1 MKIKSYQVG
10 GIVYTPFSP
19 QSQTQTTSSGTSTS
33 EKISGT
39 MKKEIIDILK
49 ENGIPSDVDAFLNK
63 ANEFLNGSMS
73 LSSKSLFGGTDD
85 DYDLSD
91 LITIQKMANDVR
103 WNKGLYDN
111 AVKNLDAENA
121 WGEVAL
127 DSRGYMYIYEGG
139 KVKTVDPT
147 KFDGSKQVALT
158 NEEML
163 GYRERSGSYAMNSG
177 VLNSMS
183 GTTGMKTIQDYLI
196 GLVEKLGTSSMQGYA
211 SKEQNQIIN
220 GIKHLM
226 EAGPDGYYKIT
237 DKQQARDA
245 QSALYYLYNQLTDPM
260 KRTLNATIAA
270 NGGDVNRDKWG
281 FISSILTQN
290 IDYEQKADFDQSATK
305 SAGMDAE
312 SKASIKDTLAE
323 KYASGSGAPPPKREV
338 LMSSTSGV
346 PMYAYTQDLGAVM
359 NNTGKSALGNANLQD
374 VLTNGYGI
382 STDTDRKSVTF
393 GDMLIDSADLSKIV
407 YDSTTNLQRVYL
419 PARTENGR
427 ITPDFKLY
435 ETINELNNNL
445 VKSGYTPGQIKSVL
459 EENYPNLTYDEQ
471 SGLIVAKNTQL
482 FYTFG
487 AIASTDTFGSELR
500 DSKWLIEQS
509 DETDRNWKNE
519 YNRLTGYRFNSSSK
533 KTDATGNSPT
543 KNGIMP
549 WNWGYKFFKGN
560 VFIAVTEPMLASTI
574 HNDQY
579 WSKDAYTNMTQKAEA
594 AERAQIREQ
603 MSNLKTNF

>member
-1 MKIKSYQVG
+1 MYQS
-10 GIVYTPFSP
+10 PFGPSA
-19 QSQTQTTSSGTSTS
+19 QATASSATSASNGP

-39 MKKEIIDILK
+39 IKKEIIDILK
-49 ENGIPSDVDAFLNK
+49 ESGIQSDVDAFLNK
-63 ANEFLNGSMS
+63 ANSFLNNSMS

-85 DYDLSD
+85 DYSMSD
-91 LITIQKMANDVR
+91 LITIQQMANSVKF
-103 WNKGLYDN
+103 NKTKWDN
-111 AVKNLDAENA
+111 AVKNLDEQNA
-121 WGEVAL
+121 WGDVAI
-127 DSRGYMYIYEGG
+127 DSRGYMYISDSEGNI
-139 KVKTVDPT
+139 KTIDPS
-147 KFDGSKQVALT
+147 KFDPSKQTALT
-158 NEEML
+158 NEQML
-163 GYRERSGSYAMNSG
+163 GLRERSSQFAMNSG
-177 VLNSMS
+177 LLNNMS
-183 GTTGMKTIQDYLI
+183 KAIGMESIQKYLLE
-196 GLVEKLGTSSMQGYA
+196 LVEKLGTTNVQGYG
-211 SKEQNQIIN
+211 SKEQTQIIN
-220 GIKHLM
+220 GIKELM

-237 DKQQARDA
+237 NKQQAGDINA
-245 QSALYYLYNQLTDPM
+245 ALKYLHGQLTSSM
-260 KRTLNATIAA
+260 KQTLEATIAA
-270 NGGDVNRDKWG
+270 EGGDPYKDKYK
-281 FISSILTQN
+281 FIGSILTQN
-290 IDYEQKADFDQSATK
+290 IDVEQKVDFDQSATK
-305 SAGMDAE
+305 SAGLDSE

-346 PMYAYTQDLGAVM
+346 PMYAYTQDLGAIM

-419 PARTENGR
+419 PARTEGGR

-445 VKSGYTPGQIKSVL
+445 TKSGYTPGQIKSVL
-459 EENYPNLTYDEQ
+459 EENYPDLTYDEQ

-500 DSKWLIEQS
+500 DSKWLVEQS

-579 WSKDAYTNMTQKAEA
+579 WSKDVYTNMTQKAEA
-594 AERAQIREQ
+594 AERAQMREQ

>member
-1 MKIKSYQVG
+1 MYKS
-10 GIVYTPFSP
+10 PFGPSA
-19 QSQTQTTSSGTSTS
+19 QTTATATNSSGDS

-39 MKKEIIDILK
+39 IKKEIIDILK
-49 ENGIPSDVDAFLNK
+49 ESGIQSDVDMFLNK
-63 ANEFLNGSMS
+63 ANSFLTNSMS

-85 DYDLSD
+85 YSMSD
-91 LITIQKMANDVR
+91 LITIQQMANSVKF
-103 WNKGLYDN
+103 NKAKWDD
-111 AVKNLDAENA
+111 AVDNLDKQSA
-121 WGEVAL
+121 WGDVAI
-127 DSRGYMYIYEGG
+127 DSRGYMYVSDSEGNI
-139 KVKTVDPT
+139 TTIDPS
-147 KFDGSKQVALT
+147 KFDSAKYQALT
-158 NEEML
+158 NEQML
-163 GYRERSGSYAMNSG
+163 GLRERSSQFAMNSG
-177 VLNSMS
+177 LLNNMS
-183 GTTGMKTIQDYLI
+183 KAVGMKSIQEYLL
-196 GLVEKLGTSSMQGYA
+196 GLVEKLGTTDIQGYG
-211 SKEQNQIIN
+211 SKEQGQIIN
-220 GIKHLM
+220 GIKELM
-226 EAGPDGYYKIT
+226 EAGPDGYYKVT
-237 DKQQARDA
+237 NKQQAADIS
-245 QSALYYLYNQLTDPM
+245 SALKYLHSQLTSPM
-260 KRTLNATIAA
+260 RQTLEATIAA
-270 NGGDVNRDKWG
+270 EGGDPYKDKLK
-281 FISSILTQN
+281 FIGMILSQN
-290 IDYEQKADFDQSATK
+290 IDSEQKVDFDSSATK
-305 SAGMDAE
+305 SAGLDAE
-312 SKASIKDTLAE
+312 SKGMVKGTLAE
-323 KYASGSGAPPPKREV
+323 KYASGSGAPPPKREI

-346 PMYAYTQDLGAVM
+346 PMYAYTQDLGAIM
-359 NNTGKSALGNANLQD
+359 NNTGKAALGNANLQD

-419 PARTENGR
+419 PARIEGGR

-445 VKSGYTPGQIKSVL
+445 NKGNYTPGQIKTIL

-471 SGLIVAKNTQL
+471 SGMIVAKNTQL

-500 DSKWLIEQS
+500 DSKWLVEQS

-519 YNRLTGYRFNSSSK
+519 YNRLTGFRYNSSSK
-533 KTDATGNSPT
+533 KTDATGNATT

-560 VFIAVTEPMLASTI
+560 VFVAVTEPMLASTI

-579 WSKDAYTNMTQKAEA
+579 WSKDVYTNMTQKAEA

>member
-1 MKIKSYQVG
+1 MYQS
-10 GIVYTPFSP
+10 PFGPSA
-19 QSQTQTTSSGTSTS
+19 QATASSATSASNGP

-39 MKKEIIDILK
+39 IKKEIIDILK
-49 ENGIPSDVDAFLNK
+49 ESGIQSDVDAFLNK
-63 ANEFLNGSMS
+63 ANSFLNNSMS

-85 DYDLSD
+85 DYSMSD
-91 LITIQKMANDVR
+91 LITIQQMANSVKF
-103 WNKGLYDN
+103 NKTKWDN
-111 AVKNLDAENA
+111 AVKNLDEQNA
-121 WGEVAL
+121 WGDVAI
-127 DSRGYMYIYEGG
+127 DSRGYMYISDSEGNI
-139 KVKTVDPT
+139 KTIDPS
-147 KFDGSKQVALT
+147 KFDPSKQHALT
-158 NEEML
+158 NEQML
-163 GYRERSGSYAMNSG
+163 GLRERSSQFAMNSG
-177 VLNSMS
+177 LLNNMS
-183 GTTGMKTIQDYLI
+183 KAIGMESIQKYLRE
-196 GLVEKLGTSSMQGYA
+196 LVEKLGTTNVQGYG
-211 SKEQNQIIN
+211 SKEQTQIIN
-220 GIKHLM
+220 GIKELM

-237 DKQQARDA
+237 NKQQAGDINA
-245 QSALYYLYNQLTDPM
+245 ALKYLHGQLTSPM
-260 KRTLNATIAA
+260 RQTLEATIAA
-270 NGGDVNRDKWG
+270 EGGDPYKDKYK
-281 FISSILTQN
+281 FIGSILTQN
-290 IDYEQKADFDQSATK
+290 IDVEQKADFDQSATK
-305 SAGMDAE
+305 SAGLDSE

-346 PMYAYTQDLGAVM
+346 PMYAYTQDLGAIM

-419 PARTENGR
+419 PARTEGGR

-445 VKSGYTPGQIKSVL
+445 TKSGYTPGQIKSVL

-500 DSKWLIEQS
+500 DSKWLVEQS

-533 KTDATGNSPT
+533 KADATGNSPT

-579 WSKDAYTNMTQKAEA
+579 WSKDVYTNMTQKAEA
-594 AERAQIREQ
+594 AERAQMREQ

>member
-1 MKIKSYQVG
+1 MYQS
-10 GIVYTPFSP
+10 PFGPSAQATAP
-19 QSQTQTTSSGTSTS
+19 SATSASNGP

-39 MKKEIIDILK
+39 IKKEIIDILK
-49 ENGIPSDVDAFLNK
+49 ESGIQSDVDAFLNK
-63 ANEFLNGSMS
+63 ANSFLNNSIS

-85 DYDLSD
+85 DYSMSD
-91 LITIQKMANDVR
+91 LITIQQMANSVKF
-103 WNKGLYDN
+103 NKTKWDS
-111 AVKNLDAENA
+111 AVKNLDEQNA
-121 WGEVAL
+121 WGDIAI
-127 DSRGYMYIYEGG
+127 DSRGYMYVSDSEGN
-139 KVKTVDPT
+139 VTAVDPS
-147 KFDGSKQVALT
+147 KFDPSKQQALT
-158 NEEML
+158 NEQML
-163 GYRERSGSYAMNSG
+163 GLRERSSQFAMNSG
-177 VLNSMS
+177 LLNNISKAV
-183 GTTGMKTIQDYLI
+183 GMESVQKYLRE
-196 GLVEKLGTSSMQGYA
+196 LVEKLGTTNVQGYG
-211 SKEQNQIIN
+211 SKEQTQIIN
-220 GIKHLM
+220 GIKELM

-237 DKQQARDA
+237 NKQQAGDINA
-245 QSALYYLYNQLTDPM
+245 ALKYLHGQLTSPM
-260 KRTLNATIAA
+260 RQTLEATIAA
-270 NGGDVNRDKWG
+270 EGGDPYKDKYK
-281 FISSILTQN
+281 FIGSILTQN
-290 IDYEQKADFDQSATK
+290 IDVEQKADFDQSATK
-305 SAGMDAE
+305 SAGLDSE

-346 PMYAYTQDLGAVM
+346 PMYAYTQDLGAIM

-419 PARTENGR
+419 PARTEGGR

-445 VKSGYTPGQIKSVL
+445 TKSGYTSGQIKSVL

-500 DSKWLIEQS
+500 DSKWLVEQS

-533 KTDATGNSPT
+533 KADATGNSPT

-579 WSKDAYTNMTQKAEA
+579 WSKDVYTNMTQKAEA
-594 AERAQIREQ
+594 AERAQMREQ